1 MIRWLLLIPLA
12 LILAVSASTLFLLVV
27 CVIDPIMADLMGA
40 TVAAGFRSLLEAIF
54 ASDEPDLLVLDTL
67 RDIGRVLF
75 VFLVL
80 PPLLVVLVSEV
91 TRAGRLLWLAGGTGV
106 LTAAVPWILRGSSS
120 HAATPAELHISAVLG
135 LTGAVAGLVYW
146 AIAGRSRVTAPPSPG
161 S

>member
-1 MIRWLLLIPLA
+1 
-12 LILAVSASTLFLLVV
+12 
-27 CVIDPIMADLMGA
+27 
-40 TVAAGFRSLLEAIF
+40 
-54 ASDEPDLLVLDTL
+54 
-67 RDIGRVLF
+67 
-75 VFLVL
+75 
-80 PPLLVVLVSEV
+80 
-91 TRAGRLLWLAGGTGV
+91 V